1 MCINPVEWGT
11 LQGADGSFLLLSKPG
26 KTSEKDSHSQVG
38 MRNEKYV
45 NNIKDAVEKICPGVV
60 SCADVLAVGGAAAV
74 EVVRFLSTPAPT

>member
-1 MCINPVEWGT
+1 M

-26 KTSEKDSHSQVG
+26 KSSEKDSHSQVG

-74 EVVRFLSTPAPT
+74 EVVRSYQRPP